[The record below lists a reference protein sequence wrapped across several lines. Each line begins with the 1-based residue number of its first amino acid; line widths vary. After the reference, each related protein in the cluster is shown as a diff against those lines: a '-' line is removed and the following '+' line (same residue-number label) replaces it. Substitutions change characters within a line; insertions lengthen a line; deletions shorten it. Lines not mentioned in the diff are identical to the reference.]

1 MSHCAAQHLERDTV
15 KRIVFALTLMVGTL
29 RAQPAAN
36 PTDVKFAG
44 SATPVTIAAHPSPEQ
59 LKQAKAQ
66 AREAR
71 PLLNRKD
78 FAGARPILEAAFATA
93 PEGSVLV
100 DLVSCYRGLGL
111 NAQAHQLLLQAQA
124 AGNITYTTNDTKLVT
139 SHSNQL
145 ALLTTRLF
153 VTVPEG
159 PNTITLDGAPK
170 ELPTGGVPLVL
181 EPGRHQLK
189 VERPNSETF
198 VKDFE
203 AAPGQEER
211 INVEFQAYVATG
223 RLKVVEKN
231 GRDIDVVVDG
241 KVVGK
246 APWEANIE
254 PGRHLIEG
262 KSPRAVAA
270 GIAVDVAR
278 RGSVEVAL
286 ESVVQ
291 YERLVIQANTE
302 GATATLDAQP
312 IKLPFNEY
320 VPLGQHQLKV
330 TAPGYAPVD
339 RSIVLIEDQ
348 PVTEIVALTA
358 NARVSSPVSPTPKGP
373 GVRVGALLGII
384 SIPRPI
390 NLELSIKP
398 NELLGFGVGYSM
410 FPPLEF
416 DDVEVG
422 IQAFNAV
429 GRVFPFKG
437 AFYVGLGFGYQ
448 MIDLEATR
456 TIDGDAVTATID
468 ESNLFIT
475 PQVGWLWIWDSG
487 FALGINLGVQFALSS
502 NPNVTLTD
510 DRGREIRG
518 PSGEEE
524 ELRDDV
530 RNIGEWVADIPIPSV
545 DLLKLGFYF

>member
-1 MSHCAAQHLERDTV
+1 V
-15 KRIVFALTLMVGTL
+15 KRIVFALTLMAGTL

-36 PTDVKFAG
+36 PSEIKYAG
-44 SATPVTIAAHPSPEQ
+44 SATPVVIAASASQEQ

-78 FAGARPILEAAFATA
+78 FVGARPILETAFATA

-100 DLVSCYRGLGL
+100 DLVQCYRGLGL
-111 NAQAHQLLLQAQA
+111 NAQALQILLQAQA
-124 AGNITYTTNDTKLVT
+124 AGNISYTTNDSKLVT
-139 SHSNQL
+139 SHTNQL
-145 ALLTTRLF
+145 MLLTTRLF
-153 VTVPEG
+153 VSVPEG
-159 PNTITLDGAPK
+159 SGTLQLDGAAK
-170 ELPTGGVPLVL
+170 ELPKGGVPLVL
-181 EPGRHQLK
+181 EPGHHRLQ
-189 VERPNSETF
+189 VEKSNSETF

-211 INVEFQAYVATG
+211 ITVEFQAYVATG
-223 RLKVVEKN
+223 HLKVTEKN
-231 GRDIDVVVDG
+231 GKSIEVLVDG

-246 APWEANIE
+246 TPWEADLE
-254 PGRHLIEG
+254 PGRHLVEG
-262 KSPRAVAA
+262 KSPRASAA

-278 RGSVEVAL
+278 RGTVEVAL

-291 YERLVIQANTE
+291 YERLVIQTNTE

-312 IKLPFNEY
+312 IKLPFSEY
-320 VPLGQHQLKV
+320 VALGQHQLKV
-330 TAPGYAPVD
+330 TAPGYLPQD

-358 NARVSSPVSPTPKGP
+358 DGHAAAGTAPPVKGP
-373 GVRVGALLGII
+373 GVRVGALLGIV

-410 FPPLEF
+410 FPAIEINNVKP
-416 DDVEVG
+416 G
-422 IQAFNAV
+422 MQAFNAV
-429 GRVFPFKG
+429 GRIFPFQG
-437 AFYVGLGFGYQ
+437 AFYVGIGVGYQ
-448 MIDLEATR
+448 MIDVVATDE
-456 TIDGDAVTATID
+456 IDGEEVTATIE

-487 FALGINLGVQFALSS
+487 FALGINAGVQFALSS
-502 NPNVTLTD
+502 DPKVVLTD

-518 PSGEEE
+518 PSGEER
-524 ELRDDV
+524 ELQDDV
-530 RNIGEWVADIPIPSV
+530 KNLGELIADIPIPAV